1 MKNEVKKKMMM
12 LKHRSAVRKSP
23 EHNVRLENHRT
34 TLIIHDSLR
43 AFASFE
49 HVERCVAQ
57 NSSPRSARFTTP
69 SVNAAIFP
77 PDAGFPPLAHL

>member
-34 TLIIHDSLR
+34 TLIIHDSLG
-43 AFASFE
+43 AFTSFE
-49 HVERCVAQ
+49 HAEVNVVQ
-57 NSSPRSARFTTP
+57 ISSPR
-69 SVNAAIFP
+69 
-77 PDAGFPPLAHL
+77 